1 MKHLKHLFTALL
13 LLCATAATAYDFYVG
28 GIHYNITSSTDK
40 TVAVTYGYADY
51 SNANYC
57 RGNVVIPESVTYNGI
72 TYRVTSIGSSAF
84 IHCSYTTSVTIPNS
98 VTSIGEKAF
107 FDCALTS
114 ITIPSSVTSIGSF
127 AFSYPYGSANP
138 SIISVNISNIETW
151 LNIDFADQTSNPLCR
166 GGNLYLN
173 GELVTDIVIPND
185 ITSIKTCTFY
195 NCRSLTNVVIP
206 SNVTSI
212 GSSAFSGCTGLT
224 SITIPSSVTSIGND
238 AFAYCTRLTSVVI
251 PNSVTSIGSSAF
263 SSCIGLTSIT
273 IPNSVTSIGNFAFD
287 GCTSLK
293 DLCIEDGESTL
304 SLGCNEYKA
313 GGGGHGLF
321 YDCPLE
327 ILYLGRNLSY
337 YTDSS
342 YGYSPFYG
350 ISTLTF
356 VTIADNVT
364 TIGKIDLAGTVWYDN
379 MSDGIVYCGKV
390 LVGYKGVMP
399 KNTSV
404 YVKEGTIKI
413 ASSAFSGRTGLTS
426 ITIPNS
432 VTSIGNFA
440 FNGCTSLKD
449 LRIEDGES
457 TLSLGYETYKSSS
470 NGEGLFYD
478 CPLETIYLGR
488 RLSYSTGSSYGYSPF
503 YGISTLASVTLGSKF
518 TTIPQ
523 YMFGKCGTIESLTI
537 PASVLDIDSEAF
549 TGTTLIKTIFL
560 GNTRPTGVRYARGE
574 VNYVSS
580 AANYGFGTEYTNLS
594 SMFEVGGVKYVLV
607 SAKDRTCD
615 VIDCNYN
622 NPVEDVVI
630 DSLVT
635 YRNVKLKVRNV
646 NDYALY
652 DNDNIKSTIIKN
664 NGYIG
669 SYAFYDCDS
678 VVNATL
684 GNSVGAIN
692 NYAFASCGVLE
703 KIVIPDN
710 VPSVGSYCF
719 ENCTSLEKAIIGAG
733 VKQLNTK
740 TFSGCKAMTEVKI
753 GENVETIDTYVF
765 ENCSS
770 LPQINIP
777 QATRTINNY
786 VFKGCQNLS
795 TVVIEDKVFSLSLG
809 SNGSSPLFA
818 DCKLDSVYIGGK
830 LQYNK
835 TSSYGYSP
843 FYGNKYLHSVTY
855 NDMEEAIYDKE
866 FMNCSNL
873 QNIVFG
879 KGITSIGVSAF
890 KNCTSLPGI
899 TIPDEVQTM
908 GNSCFAGCTALKDAK
923 VGTGVKTLEWYSFGG
938 CTALTDMQIGVNV
951 DSIGKSVFYGCS
963 ALPEIKIPQATRA
976 INDSVFY
983 KCTSLADVIIEDR
996 TTTLRLGSNGSS
1008 SSSSATTSTNPLFHS
1023 CPLDSVYIGGKISY
1037 KTDAKYGFSPFFR
1050 NTSLRTVVVS
1060 DTETLV
1066 YDNEFYGCTG
1076 LTDVVIGDG
1085 VTAIGN
1091 WAFSGCTG
1099 LVNFSFGSSVE
1110 TIGAEAF
1117 SDCTSM
1123 VKIVSSCNVPPV
1135 CGDQALADIN
1145 VWDCTLYVPNDYI
1158 DAYYSAEQWWDFF
1171 FIDGAEYT
1179 ITFMIGDEKYSEAT
1193 IKYGAEITLPVP
1205 TKEGYTF
1212 LGWVDVPAVMPA
1224 DNIVV
1229 YGSFK
1234 ANDYTITYIVD
1245 GEVYETVSVAYDSE
1259 ITPIAAPEKDGYTF
1273 NRWENLPVTMPAG
1286 DIEVTAVYDEI
1297 PTEVTIT
1304 IGKYGSA
1311 TYSSAYAL
1319 DFTNVAGLNAYAAT
1333 GYNTNTGVITMT
1345 RVMTSSE
1352 GTGLFLK
1359 GEPGT
1364 YVVPIIESS
1373 DDNSLNMLAG
1383 VMEPTIVNSVSDDGL
1398 YANYRYMVKSGTSVP
1413 LFYRYTDG
1421 SSVGAGKAYLQIPL
1435 EWLPL
1440 SPMKS
1445 ISFRFDDGETTDIDE
1460 VTEKDADTTVYYDLN
1475 GHIVTNPVKGIY
1487 IVNGKKVYVE

>member
-1 MKHLKHLFTALL
+1 MTFTRGSTSNGYVAYYANNVYDAQGCVVDGDYIFSKSGDVNTLVAYCGSPKLTQLTLPANCDGENYAIGDYLF
-13 LLCATAATAYDFYVG
+13 
-28 GIHYNITSSTDK
+28 
-40 TVAVTYGYADY
+40 YGFEKL
-51 SNANYC
+51 
-57 RGNVVIPESVTYNGI
+57 R
-72 TYRVTSIGSSAF
+72 
-84 IHCSYTTSVTIPNS
+84 SVTIGSGALSVGNS
-98 VTSIGEKAF
+98 V
-107 FDCALTS
+107 
-114 ITIPSSVTSIGSF
+114 
-127 AFSYPYGSANP
+127 FS
-138 SIISVNISNIETW
+138 
-151 LNIDFADQTSNPLCR
+151 
-166 GGNLYLN
+166 
-173 GELVTDIVIPND
+173 
-185 ITSIKTCTFY
+185 
-195 NCRSLTNVVIP
+195 
-206 SNVTSI
+206 
-212 GSSAFSGCTGLT
+212 
-224 SITIPSSVTSIGND
+224 
-238 AFAYCTRLTSVVI
+238 
-251 PNSVTSIGSSAF
+251 
-263 SSCIGLTSIT
+263 
-273 IPNSVTSIGNFAFD
+273 
-287 GCTSLK
+287 
-293 DLCIEDGESTL
+293 
-304 SLGCNEYKA
+304 
-313 GGGGHGLF
+313 
-321 YDCPLE
+321 
-327 ILYLGRNLSY
+327 
-337 YTDSS
+337 
-342 YGYSPFYG
+342 
-350 ISTLTF
+350 
-356 VTIADNVT
+356 T
-364 TIGKIDLAGTVWYDN
+364 TPT
-379 MSDGIVYCGKV
+379 KV
-390 LVGYKGVMP
+390 
-399 KNTSV
+399 
-404 YVKEGTIKI
+404 
-413 ASSAFSGRTGLTS
+413 
-426 ITIPNS
+426 
-432 VTSIGNFA
+432 
-440 FNGCTSLKD
+440 
-449 LRIEDGES
+449 
-457 TLSLGYETYKSSS
+457 
-470 NGEGLFYD
+470 
-478 CPLETIYLGR
+478 
-488 RLSYSTGSSYGYSPF
+488 
-503 YGISTLASVTLGSKF
+503 
-518 TTIPQ
+518 
-523 YMFGKCGTIESLTI
+523 
-537 PASVLDIDSEAF
+537 
-549 TGTTLIKTIFL
+549 IFL
-560 GNTRPTGVRYARGE
+560 GNTPPSNVSSIKGT

-622 NPVEDVVI
+622 NPVENIVI

-646 NDYALY
+646 NSYALY
-652 DNDNIKSTIIKN
+652 DNDDIKSAVVKN
-664 NGYIG
+664 NGYIGNSAFSDNDGVNNAIIENYGYIG
-669 SYAFYDCDS
+669 SYAFYGCNNLQS
-678 VVNATL
+678 VAL
-684 GNSVGAIN
+684 GNNVEDIYYS
-692 NYAFASCGVLE
+692 AFESCTALE
-703 KIVIPDN
+703 EIVIPDN
-710 VPSVGSYCF
+710 VPYIGTSCF
-719 ENCTSLEKAIIGAG
+719 MNCTSLEKAIIGAG
-733 VKQLNTK
+733 VKLLNQD
-740 TFSGCKAMTEVKI
+740 TFSGCTAMTEVKI
-753 GENVETIDTYVF
+753 GENVESICSNVF

-777 QATRTINNY
+777 EATRKIENY

-843 FYGNKYLHSVTY
+843 FYANKYLRSVTY

-879 KGITSIGVSAF
+879 KGISSIGISAF
-890 KNCTSLPGI
+890 KNCKRLPSI

-908 GNSCFAGCTALKDAK
+908 GNSCFAGCTALKNAK
-923 VGTGVKTLEWYSFGG
+923 VGSGVKTLEWYSFGA

-983 KCTSLADVIIEDR
+983 KCTSLADVIVEDR

-1008 SSSSATTSTNPLFHS
+1008 SSSTATASTNPLFHS

-1245 GEVYETVSVAYDSE
+1245 GEVYETVSVACDSE

-1273 NRWENLPVTMPAG
+1273 NRWENLPVTMPAEN
-1286 DIEVTAVYDEI
+1286 IEVVAIYDEM
-1297 PTEVTIT
+1297 PTSVTIT
-1304 IGKYGSA
+1304 IGAYGS
-1311 TYSSAYAL
+1311 TTFCSQYAL
-1319 DFTNVAGLNAYAAT
+1319 DFSNVEGLKAYAAT
-1333 GYNTNTGVITMT
+1333 GYNTNSGIITMT
-1345 RVMTSSE
+1345 RVNTADS
-1352 GTGLFLK
+1352 GTGLYLK
-1359 GEPGT
+1359 GNPGQ
-1364 YVVPIIESS
+1364 YSVPVIDYS
-1373 DDNSLNMLAG
+1373 DDNSLNMLVANL
-1383 VMEPTIVNSVSDDGL
+1383 EKSTVNALSDDGM
-1398 YANYRYMVKSGTSVP
+1398 YANYKYTIKSGDITP
-1413 LFYRYTDG
+1413 MFYQYSDG
-1421 SSVGAGKAYLQIPL
+1421 SSISAGKAYLQIPTA
-1435 EWLPL
+1435 WLDSQP
-1440 SPMKS
+1440 SRS
-1445 ISFRFDDGETTDIDE
+1445 IGIRFDEGETTDIDKLNDE
-1460 VTEKDADTTVYYDLN
+1460 NENEKTIYDLQGRKIKHHSN
-1475 GHIVTNPVKGIY
+1475 GIY
-1487 IVNGKKVYVE
+1487 IINGKKVYIK

>member
-1 MKHLKHLFTALL
+1 MKHLKRLFTALL
-13 LLCATAATAYDFYVG
+13 LLCATAATAHDFEVD
-28 GIHYNITSSTDK
+28 GIFYNVLSTTDR
-40 TVAVTYGYADY
+40 TVSVTYKGNSYSEYSNEYRGAVIIPASVTYGGSTY
-51 SNANYC
+51 
-57 RGNVVIPESVTYNGI
+57 SVTGI
-72 TYRVTSIGSSAF
+72 GSVAFDGCSGLTSI
-84 IHCSYTTSVTIPNS
+84 VIPNS
-98 VTSIGEKAF
+98 VTSIGNSVF
-107 FDCALTS
+107 YNCSGLTS
-114 ITIPSSVTSIGSF
+114 VEIPNSVTSIG
-127 AFSYPYGSANP
+127 Y
-138 SIISVNISNIETW
+138 
-151 LNIDFADQTSNPLCR
+151 
-166 GGNLYLN
+166 
-173 GELVTDIVIPND
+173 
-185 ITSIKTCTFY
+185 
-195 NCRSLTNVVIP
+195 
-206 SNVTSI
+206 
-212 GSSAFSGCTGLT
+212 SAFYGCTRLT
-224 SITIPSSVTSIGND
+224 SIEIPNSVTSIGNSVFYNCSGLTSIVIPGSVTSIGDD
-238 AFAYCTRLTSVVI
+238 AFYGCGNLKVVVNLSDLTFTRGSTSNGYVAYYATDYRVYNAPQGRIEGDFVLGKPNDVKTLVGYLGSAKTATLPADYDGDNYVIGANAFRNRTSLTGVEIPNSVTSIGYSAFYGCTRLTSIEIPNSVTSIGNSVFYNCSGLTSVEIPNSVTSIGYSAFYGCTRLTSIEI

-263 SSCIGLTSIT
+263 EGCSGLISVEIPNSVTSIPYGAFRNCSGLTSVE
-273 IPNSVTSIGNFAFD
+273 IPNSVTSIGN
-287 GCTSLK
+287 SV
-293 DLCIEDGESTL
+293 
-304 SLGCNEYKA
+304 
-313 GGGGHGLF
+313 F
-321 YDCPLE
+321 YNC
-327 ILYLGRNLSY
+327 S
-337 YTDSS
+337 
-342 YGYSPFYG
+342 
-350 ISTLTF
+350 
-356 VTIADNVT
+356 
-364 TIGKIDLAGTVWYDN
+364 
-379 MSDGIVYCGKV
+379 
-390 LVGYKGVMP
+390 
-399 KNTSV
+399 
-404 YVKEGTIKI
+404 
-413 ASSAFSGRTGLTS
+413 GLTS
-426 ITIPNS
+426 IVIPGS
-432 VTSIGNFA
+432 VTSIGDDA
-440 FNGCTSLKD
+440 FYGCGNLKVVVNLSD
-449 LRIEDGES
+449 LTIVKGN
-457 TLSLGYETYKSSS
+457 SS
-470 NGEGLFYD
+470 NGYVAYYANNVYDAQGCVVDGDYIFSKSGGVNTLVAYCGSTELTQLTLPANCEGENYVIGDYLFYGFKK
-478 CPLETIYLGR
+478 LR
-488 RLSYSTGSSYGYSPF
+488 
-503 YGISTLASVTLGSKF
+503 SVTIGSGALSVGNSVF
-518 TTIPQ
+518 STTPT
-523 YMFGKCGTIESLTI
+523 K
-537 PASVLDIDSEAF
+537 V
-549 TGTTLIKTIFL
+549 IFL
-560 GNTRPTGVRYARGE
+560 GNTPPSGVSKIKGT

-635 YRNVKLKVRNV
+635 YRNVKLKVRDV

-652 DNDNIKSTIIKN
+652 DNDNIKSAVIKN

-669 SYAFYDCDS
+669 SYAFYDCDR

-703 KIVIPDN
+703 EIVIPDN

-719 ENCTSLEKAIIGAG
+719 ENCTSLEKAFIGAG
-733 VKQLNTK
+733 VEALNTK
-740 TFSGCKAMTEVKI
+740 TFSGCSSLNEVKI
-753 GENVETIDTYVF
+753 GENVATIGTYVF

-843 FYGNKYLHSVTY
+843 FYANKYLRSVTY
-855 NDMEEAIYDKE
+855 NDMEEAIYDRE

-899 TIPDEVQTM
+899 TIPDEVLTM
-908 GNSCFAGCTALKDAK
+908 GNSCFAGCTALKNAK
-923 VGTGVKTLEWYSFGG
+923 VGTGVKTLEWYSFGT

-1008 SSSSATTSTNPLFHS
+1008 SSSTATASTNPLFHS

-1037 KTDAKYGFSPFFR
+1037 KTDAIYGFSPFFR

-1158 DAYYSAEQWWDFF
+1158 DAYYNAEQWWDFF

-1179 ITFMIGDEKYSEAT
+1179 LLFMVDGEVYSESI
-1193 IKYGAEITLPVP
+1193 IKYNSEITLPDDPV
-1205 TKEGYTF
+1205 KKGHTF
-1212 LGWVDVPAVMPA
+1212 IGWGDVPAVMPA
-1224 DNIVV
+1224 ENITLNAEF
-1229 YGSFK
+1229 SI
-1234 ANDYTITYIVD
+1234 NNYTIKYIVD
-1245 GEVYETVSVAYDSE
+1245 GKEYHSETIEYNTE
-1259 ITPIAAPEKDGYTF
+1259 IIPIEAPEKDGYEF
-1273 NRWENLPVTMPAG
+1273 NCWQALPLTMP
-1286 DIEVTAVYDEI
+1286 DNDVEVVAVYDEI
-1297 PTEVTIT
+1297 PTELIIT
-1304 IGKYGSA
+1304 IGQYGS
-1311 TYSSAYAL
+1311 TVYSSKYTL
-1319 DFTNVAGLNAYAAT
+1319 DFSNVEGLKAYAAT
-1333 GYNTNTGVITMT
+1333 GYNTNSGIITMT
-1345 RVMTSSE
+1345 RVNTADS
-1352 GTGLFLK
+1352 GTGLYLK
-1359 GEPGT
+1359 GSPGQ
-1364 YVVPIIESS
+1364 YSVPVIDYS
-1373 DDNSLNMLAG
+1373 DDNSLNMLVG
-1383 VMEPTIVNSVSDDGL
+1383 NLEKSIVNALSNDGM
-1398 YANYRYMVKSGTSVP
+1398 YANYKYTIKSGDAAP
-1413 LFYRYTDG
+1413 MFYQYSDG
-1421 SSVGAGKAYLQIPL
+1421 SSISAGKAYLQIPTA
-1435 EWLPL
+1435 WLGSQP
-1440 SPMKS
+1440 SRS
-1445 ISFRFDDGETTDIDE
+1445 IGIRFDEGETTDIDKVKGE
-1460 VTEKDADTTVYYDLN
+1460 N
-1475 GHIVTNPVKGIY
+1475 GKAKGIY
-1487 IVNGKKVYVE
+1487 DLKGYKIESVTTPGVYIIDGKKVYIK

>member
-1 MKHLKHLFTALL
+1 
-13 LLCATAATAYDFYVG
+13 
-28 GIHYNITSSTDK
+28 
-40 TVAVTYGYADY
+40 
-51 SNANYC
+51 
-57 RGNVVIPESVTYNGI
+57 
-72 TYRVTSIGSSAF
+72 
-84 IHCSYTTSVTIPNS
+84 
-98 VTSIGEKAF
+98 
-107 FDCALTS
+107 
-114 ITIPSSVTSIGSF
+114 
-127 AFSYPYGSANP
+127 
-138 SIISVNISNIETW
+138 
-151 LNIDFADQTSNPLCR
+151 
-166 GGNLYLN
+166 
-173 GELVTDIVIPND
+173 
-185 ITSIKTCTFY
+185 
-195 NCRSLTNVVIP
+195 
-206 SNVTSI
+206 
-212 GSSAFSGCTGLT
+212 
-224 SITIPSSVTSIGND
+224 
-238 AFAYCTRLTSVVI
+238 
-251 PNSVTSIGSSAF
+251 
-263 SSCIGLTSIT
+263 
-273 IPNSVTSIGNFAFD
+273 
-287 GCTSLK
+287 
-293 DLCIEDGESTL
+293 
-304 SLGCNEYKA
+304 
-313 GGGGHGLF
+313 
-321 YDCPLE
+321 
-327 ILYLGRNLSY
+327 
-337 YTDSS
+337 
-342 YGYSPFYG
+342 
-350 ISTLTF
+350 
-356 VTIADNVT
+356 
-364 TIGKIDLAGTVWYDN
+364 
-379 MSDGIVYCGKV
+379 
-390 LVGYKGVMP
+390 
-399 KNTSV
+399 
-404 YVKEGTIKI
+404 
-413 ASSAFSGRTGLTS
+413 
-426 ITIPNS
+426 
-432 VTSIGNFA
+432 
-440 FNGCTSLKD
+440 
-449 LRIEDGES
+449 
-457 TLSLGYETYKSSS
+457 
-470 NGEGLFYD
+470 
-478 CPLETIYLGR
+478 
-488 RLSYSTGSSYGYSPF
+488 
-503 YGISTLASVTLGSKF
+503 
-518 TTIPQ
+518 
-523 YMFGKCGTIESLTI
+523 
-537 PASVLDIDSEAF
+537 
-549 TGTTLIKTIFL
+549 
-560 GNTRPTGVRYARGE
+560 
-574 VNYVSS
+574 
-580 AANYGFGTEYTNLS
+580 
-594 SMFEVGGVKYVLV
+594 MFEVGGVKYVLV

-652 DNDNIKSTIIKN
+652 DNDDIKSAVIKN

-669 SYAFYDCDS
+669 KYAFYDCDS
-678 VVNATL
+678 INDAFIENCGYIGQSAFSDNDNLKSATL
-684 GNSVGAIN
+684 GNEVADIY
-692 NYAFASCGVLE
+692 NYAFAECDVLE
-703 KIVIPDN
+703 EIVIPDN
-710 VPSVGSYCF
+710 VPTVGANCF
-719 ENCTSLEKAIIGAG
+719 ENCTSLERAIIGAG
-733 VKQLNTK
+733 VEALKTK
-740 TFSGCKAMTEVKI
+740 TFSGCSLLNEVKI
-753 GENVETIDTYVF
+753 GDNVATINTYVF

-777 QATRTINNY
+777 QATRTINSY

-843 FYGNKYLHSVTY
+843 FYGNKYLRSVTY
-855 NDMEEAIYDKE
+855 NDMEEAIYDRE
-866 FMNCSNL
+866 FMDCSNL

-879 KGITSIGVSAF
+879 KGITSIGISAF

-899 TIPDEVQTM
+899 TIPDEVLTM
-908 GNSCFAGCTALKDAK
+908 GNSCFAGCTALKNAK
-923 VGTGVKTLEWYSFGG
+923 VGSGVKTLEWYSFGA

-951 DSIGKSVFYGCS
+951 DSIGKSVFYNCNS
-963 ALPEIKIPQATRA
+963 LPQINIPEATKA
-976 INDSVFY
+976 ISDSVFY

-1008 SSSSATTSTNPLFHS
+1008 SSSTATASTNPLFHS

-1037 KTDAKYGFSPFFR
+1037 KTEAKYGFSPFFR

-1099 LVNFSFGSSVE
+1099 LVNFSFGNSVE

-1158 DAYYSAEQWWDFF
+1158 DAYYAAEQWWDFF

-1212 LGWVDVPAVMPA
+1212 LGWADVPAVMPA

-1245 GEVYETVSVAYDSE
+1245 GEVYEMVSVACDSE

-1273 NRWENLPVTMPAG
+1273 NSWENLPATMPAG
-1286 DIEVTAVYDEI
+1286 DIEVVAVYDEI

-1304 IGKYGSA
+1304 VGKYGSA

-1333 GYNTNTGVITMT
+1333 GYNTNTGIITMT
-1345 RVMTSSE
+1345 RIMTSSE

-1364 YVVPIIESS
+1364 YVVPVIESS

-1383 VMEPTIVNSVSDDGL
+1383 VMETTTVNSVSDDGL

-1440 SPMKS
+1440 SPMES

-1460 VTEKDADTTVYYDLN
+1460 MTENDAETTVYYDLN
-1475 GHIVTNPVKGIY
+1475 GRIVTNPVKGVY
-1487 IVNGKKVYVE
+1487 IVNGEKVYVE

>member
-40 TVAVTYGYADY
+40 TVAVTYGSTDY

-72 TYRVTSIGSSAF
+72 TYRVTSIGSYAF

-98 VTSIGEKAF
+98 VTSIGEHAF
-107 FDCALTS
+107 YDCALTS
-114 ITIPSSVTSIGSF
+114 ITIPSSVTSIGSY
-127 AFSYPYGSANP
+127 AFSYGTGSANP

-185 ITSIKTCTFY
+185 MTSIKTCTFY

-212 GSSAFSGCTGLT
+212 GSSAFSGCDGLT
-224 SITIPSSVTSIGND
+224 SIE
-238 AFAYCTRLTSVVI
+238 I

-263 SSCIGLTSIT
+263 SRCTGLTSVT
-273 IPNSVTSIGNFAFD
+273 IPNSVTSIGNFAFN

-293 DLCIEDGESTL
+293 DVCIEDGESTL
-304 SLGCNEYKA
+304 SLGYNEYKA

-337 YTDSS
+337 STDSS

-413 ASSAFSGRTGLTS
+413 ASSAFSGCTGLTS

-432 VTSIGNFA
+432 VTSISNFA
-440 FNGCTSLKD
+440 FRNCTSLKD

-537 PASVLDIDSEAF
+537 PASVLDINSEAF

-560 GNTRPTGVRYARGE
+560 GNTPPSGVSRIKGT

-622 NPVEDVVI
+622 NAENVVI

-646 NDYALY
+646 NNYALY
-652 DNDNIKSTIIKN
+652 DNDCIKSTIIKN

-703 KIVIPDN
+703 EIVIPDN

-843 FYGNKYLHSVTY
+843 FYGNKYLRSVAY

-866 FMNCSNL
+866 YMNCSNL

-879 KGITSIGVSAF
+879 KGISTIGISAF
-890 KNCTSLPGI
+890 KNCTSLPSI
-899 TIPDEVQTM
+899 TIPDEVLTI
-908 GNSCFAGCTALKDAK
+908 GNSCFAGCTAMKSAK
-923 VGTGVKTLEWYSFGG
+923 VGSGVKTLEWYSFGD
-938 CTALTDMQIGVNV
+938 CSKLTDMLIGVNV
-951 DSIGKSVFYGCS
+951 DSIGKSVFYNCKS
-963 ALPEIKIPQATRA
+963 LPQINIPQATKV

-996 TTTLRLGSNGSS
+996 TTTLKLGSNGLS
-1008 SSSSATTSTNPLFHS
+1008 SSSSATSSTNPLFHS

-1037 KTDAKYGFSPFFR
+1037 KTEAKYGFSPFFR

-1091 WAFSGCTG
+1091 WAFSGCVG
-1099 LVNFSFGSSVE
+1099 LENFSFGNSVE

-1158 DAYYSAEQWWDFF
+1158 DAYYSAPQWWDFF

-1193 IKYGAEITLPVP
+1193 IKYGAEIALPTP

-1212 LGWVDVPAVMPA
+1212 MGWENVPAVMPA

-1229 YGSFK
+1229 YGSFN
-1234 ANDYTITYIVD
+1234 ANDYIITYIVD
-1245 GEVYETVSVAYDSE
+1245 GEVYETVSVACDSE
-1259 ITPIAAPEKDGYTF
+1259 ITPISAPEKDGYTF
-1273 NRWENLPVTMPAG
+1273 NHWEAIPQTMPAH
-1286 DIEVTAVYDEI
+1286 DIEVVAIYDEI

-1304 IGKYGSA
+1304 IGQYGS
-1311 TYSSAYAL
+1311 TVYSSKYAL
-1319 DFTNVAGLNAYAAT
+1319 DFSNVEGLKAFAAT
-1333 GYNTNTGVITMT
+1333 GYNTNTGVVSMT
-1345 RVMTSSE
+1345 RIKTSSE
-1352 GTGLFLK
+1352 EMGLYLLAAP
-1359 GEPGT
+1359 GE
-1364 YVVPIIESS
+1364 YKVPVIEYS
-1373 DDNSLNMLAG
+1373 DDNSLNMLVG
-1383 VMEPTIVNSVSDDGL
+1383 NIEKSTVNAVSNDGL
-1398 YANYRYMVKSGTSVP
+1398 YANYKYTIKSGDTTP
-1413 LFYRYTDG
+1413 KFYQYSDG
-1421 SSVGAGKAYLQIPL
+1421 SSISAGKAYLQIPL
-1435 EWLPL
+1435 DWIGCNASKAIGIRLDE
-1440 SPMKS
+1440 
-1445 ISFRFDDGETTDIDE
+1445 GETTDIDE
-1460 VTEKDADTTVYYDLN
+1460 LEDQSGEVKTVYDLQGRKVTEVSHGL
-1475 GHIVTNPVKGIY
+1475 Y
-1487 IVNGKKVYVE
+1487 IVDGEKVYVK

>member
-13 LLCATAATAYDFYVG
+13 LLCATAATAHDFEVD
-28 GIHYNITSSTDK
+28 GIFYNVLSTSEK
-40 TVAVTYGYADY
+40 TVSVTYKGNSY
-51 SNANYC
+51 SEYSKEYT
-57 RGNVVIPESVTYNGI
+57 GSVVIPESVTYDGT
-72 TYRVTSIGSSAF
+72 TYCVKSIGNSVFYSCSGLTGVEIPGSVTSIGDNAF
-84 IHCSYTTSVTIPNS
+84 YGCSGLTSVTIPNS
-98 VTSIGEKAF
+98 VTSIGSKAF
-107 FDCALTS
+107 RQCTSLTS
-114 ITIPSSVTSIGSF
+114 IVIPGSVTSIGSE
-127 AFSYPYGSANP
+127 AFCVCTNLKTVVNLSDMTFTKGSSGYGYVAYYASDYRVYNAPKGRIEGDFVLGKPNDVKTLVGYLGSATAVSLPANYDGEKYVIG
-138 SIISVNISNIETW
+138 SNVFRDRTTLVSVE
-151 LNIDFADQTSNPLCR
+151 
-166 GGNLYLN
+166 
-173 GELVTDIVIPND
+173 IPN
-185 ITSIKTCTFY
+185 S
-195 NCRSLTNVVIP
+195 
-206 SNVTSI
+206 VTSI
-212 GSSAFSGCTGLT
+212 GTSAFSGCTGLT
-224 SITIPSSVTSIGND
+224 SIVIPNSVTSIGGG
-238 AFAYCTRLTSVVI
+238 AFDGCTGLTSVEIPGSVTSIGGSAFYDCDGLTSVTI

-263 SSCIGLTSIT
+263 YNCTGLTSIVIPNSIT
-273 IPNSVTSIGNFAFD
+273 KISDSTFEKCTGLSGIVIPNSVTSIGSKAFRQ
-287 GCTSLK
+287 CTSL
-293 DLCIEDGESTL
+293 
-304 SLGCNEYKA
+304 
-313 GGGGHGLF
+313 
-321 YDCPLE
+321 
-327 ILYLGRNLSY
+327 
-337 YTDSS
+337 
-342 YGYSPFYG
+342 
-350 ISTLTF
+350 
-356 VTIADNVT
+356 
-364 TIGKIDLAGTVWYDN
+364 
-379 MSDGIVYCGKV
+379 
-390 LVGYKGVMP
+390 
-399 KNTSV
+399 
-404 YVKEGTIKI
+404 
-413 ASSAFSGRTGLTS
+413 TS
-426 ITIPNS
+426 IVIPGS
-432 VTSIGNFA
+432 VTSIG
-440 FNGCTSLKD
+440 
-449 LRIEDGES
+449 
-457 TLSLGYETYKSSS
+457 
-470 NGEGLFYD
+470 
-478 CPLETIYLGR
+478 
-488 RLSYSTGSSYGYSPF
+488 
-503 YGISTLASVTLGSKF
+503 
-518 TTIPQ
+518 
-523 YMFGKCGTIESLTI
+523 
-537 PASVLDIDSEAF
+537 SEAF
-549 TGTTLIKTIFL
+549 CVCTNLKTVVNLSDMTFTKGSSGYGYVVYYASNVYDAPNCVVDGDFVFSKSGGVNTLVGYCGSTDLKQLTLPANCEGENYVIGDYLLYGCSKLRSVTIGSGALSVGNNVFSTTPTKVIFL
-560 GNTRPTGVRYARGE
+560 GNTPPSGVLRIKGT

-622 NPVEDVVI
+622 NPVENIVI

-646 NDYALY
+646 QDYALY
-652 DNDNIKSTIIKN
+652 DNDSIKDVVIKN

-684 GNSVGAIN
+684 GNCIN
-692 NYAFASCGVLE
+692 SIGGYAFAEANLLGE
-703 KIVIPDN
+703 IIIPDYTTY
-710 VPSVGSYCF
+710 VGEYCF
-719 ENCTSLEKAIIGAG
+719 YKCISLERAIVGKGID
-733 VKQLNTK
+733 KLNTR
-740 TFSGCKAMTEVKI
+740 TFCACSSLTEVKI

-765 ENCSS
+765 QNCSS

-777 QATRTINNY
+777 QATRTINSY

-795 TVVIEDKVFSLSLG
+795 TVVIEDKAFTLSLG

-843 FYGNKYLHSVTY
+843 FYGNKYLRSVTY

-879 KGITSIGVSAF
+879 KGITSIGISAF

-899 TIPDEVQTM
+899 TIPDEVLTM
-908 GNSCFAGCTALKDAK
+908 GNSCFAGCTALKNAK
-923 VGTGVKTLEWYSFGG
+923 VGSGVKTLEWYSFGA

-951 DSIGKSVFYGCS
+951 DSIGKSVFYNCS
-963 ALPEIKIPQATRA
+963 SLPQINIPEATKA
-976 INDSVFY
+976 ISDSVFY

-996 TTTLRLGSNGSS
+996 TTTLRLGSNGYSNSS
-1008 SSSSATTSTNPLFHS
+1008 TATASTNPLFHS

-1158 DAYYSAEQWWDFF
+1158 DAYYAAEQWWDFF

-1212 LGWVDVPAVMPA
+1212 LGWADVPAVMPA

-1245 GEVYETVSVAYDSE
+1245 GEVYETVSVACDSE

-1273 NRWENLPVTMPAG
+1273 NRWENLPATMPAG

-1333 GYNTNTGVITMT
+1333 GYNTNTGIITMT
-1345 RVMTSSE
+1345 RIMTSSE

-1364 YVVPIIESS
+1364 YVVPVIESS
-1373 DDNSLNMLAG
+1373 EDNSLNMLAG
-1383 VMEPTIVNSVSDDGL
+1383 VMEATTVNSVSDDGL

-1440 SPMKS
+1440 SPMES

-1460 VTEKDADTTVYYDLN
+1460 MTENDAETTVYYDLN
-1475 GHIVTNPVKGIY
+1475 GRIVTNPVKGVY
-1487 IVNGKKVYVE
+1487 IVNGEKIYVE

>member
-13 LLCATAATAYDFYVG
+13 LLCATAATAHDFEVD
-28 GIHYNITSSTDK
+28 GIFYNVLSTSEK
-40 TVAVTYGYADY
+40 TVSVTYKGNSY
-51 SNANYC
+51 SEYSKEYT
-57 RGNVVIPESVTYNGI
+57 GSVVIPESVTYDGT
-72 TYRVTSIGSSAF
+72 TYSVTSIGNSVFYSCSGLTSVTIPGSVTSIGDRAFYECSGLTSIVIPGSVTSIGSEAFRWCSNLAVVVNLSDLTFTKGSTSYGYVASYATDYRVYNAPQGRIEGGFVLGKPNDVKTLVGYLGSA
-84 IHCSYTTSVTIPNS
+84 TTATLPADYDGENYVIGDNAFRNRTSLTGVEIPGS
-98 VTSIGEKAF
+98 VTSIGEAAFYGCTRLTSVEIPGSVTSIGNSAFSNCGGLTSVTIPGSVTSIENYAFSNCSGLTSVEIPGSVTSIGNSAFYTCSGLTSVTIPGSVTSIGDKAF
-107 FDCALTS
+107 YSCGGLTS
-114 ITIPSSVTSIGSF
+114 IVIPGSVTSIGSD
-127 AFSYPYGSANP
+127 AFKWCSNLAVV
-138 SIISVNISNIETW
+138 VNLSDLT
-151 LNIDFADQTSNPLCR
+151 
-166 GGNLYLN
+166 
-173 GELVTDIVIPND
+173 
-185 ITSIKTCTFY
+185 ITS
-195 NCRSLTNVVIP
+195 
-206 SNVTSI
+206 
-212 GSSAFSGCTGLT
+212 GST
-224 SITIPSSVTSIGND
+224 
-238 AFAYCTRLTSVVI
+238 
-251 PNSVTSIGSSAF
+251 
-263 SSCIGLTSIT
+263 
-273 IPNSVTSIGNFAFD
+273 
-287 GCTSLK
+287 
-293 DLCIEDGESTL
+293 
-304 SLGCNEYKA
+304 
-313 GGGGHGLF
+313 
-321 YDCPLE
+321 
-327 ILYLGRNLSY
+327 
-337 YTDSS
+337 S
-342 YGYSPFYG
+342 YGYVASYANNVYNAQGCVVDGDYIFSKSGGVNTLVAYCGNTELTQLTLPANCEGENYVIGDYLFYG
-350 ISTLTF
+350 FKKLRS
-356 VTIADNVT
+356 VTIGSGALSVGNNVFST
-364 TIGKIDLAGTVWYDN
+364 TPT
-379 MSDGIVYCGKV
+379 KV
-390 LVGYKGVMP
+390 
-399 KNTSV
+399 
-404 YVKEGTIKI
+404 
-413 ASSAFSGRTGLTS
+413 
-426 ITIPNS
+426 
-432 VTSIGNFA
+432 
-440 FNGCTSLKD
+440 
-449 LRIEDGES
+449 
-457 TLSLGYETYKSSS
+457 
-470 NGEGLFYD
+470 
-478 CPLETIYLGR
+478 
-488 RLSYSTGSSYGYSPF
+488 
-503 YGISTLASVTLGSKF
+503 
-518 TTIPQ
+518 
-523 YMFGKCGTIESLTI
+523 
-537 PASVLDIDSEAF
+537 
-549 TGTTLIKTIFL
+549 IFL
-560 GNTRPTGVRYARGE
+560 GNTPPSGVSRIKGT

-622 NPVEDVVI
+622 NSIENVVV

-635 YRNVKLKVRNV
+635 YRNVKLKVRNI
-646 NDYALY
+646 NSYAFY
-652 DNDNIKSTIIKN
+652 DNNCIKDIVIKN

-684 GNSVGAIN
+684 GNKVADIY
-692 NYAFASCGVLE
+692 NYAFAECDALE
-703 KIVIPDN
+703 EIVIPDN

-719 ENCTSLEKAIIGAG
+719 ENCTSLEKAIVGAG
-733 VKQLNTK
+733 VKLLNTK

-765 ENCSS
+765 QNCSS

-777 QATRTINNY
+777 QATRTINSY

-843 FYGNKYLHSVTY
+843 FYGNKYLRSVTY

-899 TIPDEVQTM
+899 TIPDEVLTM
-908 GNSCFAGCTALKDAK
+908 GNSCFAGCTALKNAK
-923 VGTGVKTLEWYSFGG
+923 VGSGVKTLEWYSFGA

-951 DSIGKSVFYGCS
+951 DSIGKSVFYHCS
-963 ALPEIKIPQATRA
+963 SLPQINIPEATKA
-976 INDSVFY
+976 ISDSVFY

-996 TTTLRLGSNGSS
+996 TTTLRLGSNGYSS
-1008 SSSSATTSTNPLFHS
+1008 SSTATASTNPLFHS

-1099 LVNFSFGSSVE
+1099 LVNFSFGNSVE

-1158 DAYYSAEQWWDFF
+1158 DAYYAAEQWWDFF

-1212 LGWVDVPAVMPA
+1212 LGWADVPAVMPA

-1245 GEVYETVSVAYDSE
+1245 GEVYETVSVACDSE

-1273 NRWENLPVTMPAG
+1273 NLWENLPATMPAG

-1333 GYNTNTGVITMT
+1333 GYNTNTGIITMT
-1345 RVMTSSE
+1345 RIMTSSE

-1364 YVVPIIESS
+1364 YVVPVIESS

-1383 VMEPTIVNSVSDDGL
+1383 VMEATIVNSVSDDGL

-1440 SPMKS
+1440 SPMES

-1460 VTEKDADTTVYYDLN
+1460 MTENDAETTVYYDLN
-1475 GHIVTNPVKGIY
+1475 GRIVTNPVKGVY
-1487 IVNGKKVYVE
+1487 IVNGEKVYVE